1 MPAPRS
7 TGSDMNPLFN
17 DFSGPISRGDRVT
30 MLDNLK
36 RHGGRVG
43 FPLLACLLW
52 SQSASAEVTL
62 VEKDGWT
69 FYANGRV
76 GAFVSAAFGDDFPD
90 PTPPLAAAPGAAANP
105 THQLGGFPG
114 VGTFGWG
121 SN

>member
-1 MPAPRS
+1 
-7 TGSDMNPLFN
+7 
-17 DFSGPISRGDRVT
+17 

-90 PTPPLAAAPGAAANP
+90 PTPPRGGSTHVLKGASFLGDVKNYTAATHAGGPGN
-105 THQLGGFPG
+105 GFD
-114 VGTFGWG
+114 VGFRIVREAR
-121 SN
+121 